1 MNKGTGEEYGMTK
14 HRFITIGL
22 AVVTLVWFG
31 TSAHA
36 DVIMIDSIS
45 DGWLNAVGGSNVTIV
60 NAGNPGVDRIRWGVN
75 IGNGQSGYDWNST
88 NTPFN
93 VVTETPF
100 SLGHFVHINEA
111 IGGGT
116 SITQVDLS
124 LVVGNFDSPATLGG
138 TFTFHHNETP
148 NTEPGCC
155 NDLVTISNAFFNAP
169 FQDNGFT
176 NYYFTLLGFST
187 DGGNTITSS
196 FSTVE
201 GQDNHA
207 DLYAVV
213 TTTPIPEPSS
223 LLLLGSGLVGGALR
237 TRRRSR

>member
-1 MNKGTGEEYGMTK
+1 MKKKSLVTL
-14 HRFITIGL
+14 GL
-22 AVVTLVWFG
+22 AALTLALFDVP
-31 TSAHA
+31 AHA
-36 DVIMIDSIS
+36 ALITIDSIS
-45 DGWLNAVGGSNVTIV
+45 DGWLNAVGGSGVSIT
-60 NAGNPGVDRIRWGVN
+60 NAGNPGVDRIRWGTD

-88 NTPFN
+88 NTPF
-93 VVTETPF
+93 VVTTGTPF
-100 SLGHFVHINEA
+100 SLGRFTHINEA
-111 IGGGT
+111 IGSGT

-148 NTEPGCC
+148 NTSPGCC

-187 DGGNTITSS
+187 DGGTTITSS

-201 GQDNHA
+201 GLENHA

-213 TTTPIPEPSS
+213 TETPIPEPSS
-223 LLLLGSGLVGGALR
+223 LLLLGSGLGAGALR
-237 TRRRSR
+237 ARRRRT